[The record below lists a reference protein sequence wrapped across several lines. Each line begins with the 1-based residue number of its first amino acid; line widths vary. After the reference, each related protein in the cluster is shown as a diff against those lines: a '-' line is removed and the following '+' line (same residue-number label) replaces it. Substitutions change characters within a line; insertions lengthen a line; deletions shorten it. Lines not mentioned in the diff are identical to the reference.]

1 MALTGNAPLS
11 KQLIIMK
18 KENQSPS
25 CFLIAAILC
34 GINCLQAQTAALP
47 GMKMPDIPYKPSIK
61 NGWVGQYVY
70 ELHFFDS
77 LYHKNGNY
85 EKRLWM
91 RADNTYSGYIE
102 FPTEVK
108 GAIRSNQPDKY
119 NASRYES
126 WIGSGT
132 HNSWSL
138 INDTIRRTEPIGV
151 MGSISVTGKM
161 ESTSICSSNGSWLK
175 GWMNNADMQIDHSTK
190 KYSLAVPV
198 VTFDIDENIYG
209 QETYFNPAKKVPF
222 SRNNKGTKSNFSVV
236 PLKPEGWDFIED
248 KFDDNQKEIVIRKRI
263 PVSMGMEVDLGT
275 TTKLLTKN
283 GYVDFYLVLKRVAL
297 DEKTSGNKP
306 VATNSN
312 PAAEPPQQKAAAK
325 NTDVPAST
333 NKTGLNGLKKKISN
347 IIRNN

>member
-1 MALTGNAPLS
+1 
-11 KQLIIMK
+11 MK
-18 KENQSPS
+18 KENHPYF
-25 CFLIAAILC
+25 CFLMAAVLGSIT
-34 GINCLQAQTAALP
+34 CLQAQTVALP
-47 GMKMPDIPYKPSIK
+47 EMKMPDIPYKPSIK
-61 NGWVGQYVY
+61 KGWVGQYIY

-91 RADNTYSGYIE
+91 RADNTFSGYIE

-119 NASRYES
+119 NATRYES

-138 INDTIRRTEPIGV
+138 INDTIRRTEPIGS

-161 ESTSICSSNGSWLK
+161 ESNTIYSSNGSWLK

-222 SRNNKGTKSNFSVV
+222 SRNSRGTKGNFSIV
-236 PLKPEGWDFIED
+236 PLSPEGWDFIED
-248 KFDDNQKEIVIRKRI
+248 KFDDNQKEIIIRKRI
-263 PVSMGMEVDLGT
+263 PVTMGMEVAQGN
-275 TTKLLTKN
+275 TTKLLTKK
-283 GYVDFYLVLKRVAL
+283 GFVDFYLVLKKLFL
-297 DEKTSGNKP
+297 DEKAAISKP
-306 VATNSN
+306 EAINTKPAT
-312 PAAEPPQQKAAAK
+312 AEAPQQKTTDK
-325 NTDVPAST
+325 NPGTPAST
-333 NKTGLNGLKKKISN
+333 NKPGLNGLKKKVSN